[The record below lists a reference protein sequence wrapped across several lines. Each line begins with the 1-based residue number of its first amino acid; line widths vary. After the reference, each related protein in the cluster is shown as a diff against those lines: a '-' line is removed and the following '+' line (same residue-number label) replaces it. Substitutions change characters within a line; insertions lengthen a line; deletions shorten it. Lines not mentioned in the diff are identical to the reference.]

1 MTFRSLVAVVLAVVS
16 LAACRTGTPVMDR
29 TEKPVRRDGTIAG
42 HVRSESNVAVV
53 SRLVRAIAMPSGPT
67 FETMTNAAGS
77 YTMKVPPG
85 RYRLEVELR
94 QGERL
99 AKQPGETTVRGS
111 DLDPNRD
118 FVIAV
123 TP

>member
-1 MTFRSLVAVVLAVVS
+1 MTFRPLAAVVLAVTS
-16 LAACRTGTPVMDR
+16 LAACRTGTPFMDR
-29 TEKPVRRDGTIAG
+29 TEKPARLDGTIAG

-53 SRLVRAIAMPSGPT
+53 SRIVRAIAVPSGPT
-67 FETMTNAAGS
+67 FETTTNAAGT

-99 AKQPGETTVRGS
+99 AKEPGETTVGGS
-111 DLDPNRD
+111 DLDPSRD